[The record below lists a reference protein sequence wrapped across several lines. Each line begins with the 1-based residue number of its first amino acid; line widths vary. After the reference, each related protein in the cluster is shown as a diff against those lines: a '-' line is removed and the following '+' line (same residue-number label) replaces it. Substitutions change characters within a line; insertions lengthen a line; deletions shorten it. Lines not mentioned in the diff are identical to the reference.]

1 MIHVAI
7 TKQIKTYNGQ
17 PHLHVNTSFATQAT
31 TQIFGPSG
39 AGKTTFLK
47 ILAGLVQPEQGLIR
61 VHQATWLDTDARIN
75 LSPQKRK
82 VGFVFQDYA
91 LFPNLTVEQHLLYG
105 TPDKDYVQRLLQL
118 GRIQSFQKHK
128 PRHLSGG
135 QQQRLAILRALST
148 KPQLLLMDEPFS
160 ALDSTLKQ
168 GIISDLKPLLA
179 ELQIT
184 CLIVT
189 HYPTETG
196 DLAQHTFELK

>member
-1 MIHVAI
+1 MIEVAI

-17 PHLHVNTSFATQAT
+17 QQLQISTSFATQAT

-61 VHQATWLDTDARIN
+61 VHQETWLDTN
-75 LSPQKRK
+75 VGVGWSPQKRK

-91 LFPNLTVEQHLLYG
+91 LFPHLTVEQHLLYG
-105 TPDKDYVQRLLQL
+105 TPDKAYIQRLLDL
-118 GRIQSFQKHK
+118 GRILPFQHHK
-128 PRHLSGG
+128 PRQLSGG
-135 QQQRLAILRALST
+135 QQQRLALLRALSI

-160 ALDSTLKQ
+160 ALDHTLKQ
-168 GIISDLKPLLA
+168 SMITDLKALLS
-179 ELQIT
+179 ELKMT
-184 CLIVT
+184 CLVVT
-189 HYPTETG
+189 HYPAETG

>member
-1 MIHVAI
+1 MIQVEV

-17 PHLHVNTSFATQAT
+17 QLIQISTSFATQAT

-61 VHQATWLDTDARIN
+61 VHQETWLDTNAGIC

-91 LFPNLTVEQHLLYG
+91 LFPHLTVEKHLLFG
-105 TPDKDYVQRLLQL
+105 SPDKAYVQRLLDI
-118 GRIQSFQKHK
+118 GRMQPFQQHK
-128 PRHLSGG
+128 PRQLSGG

-160 ALDSTLKQ
+160 ALDHTLKQ
-168 GIISDLKPLLA
+168 SIITDLKALLF
-179 ELQIT
+179 ELKIT
-184 CLIVT
+184 CLVVT
-189 HYPTETG
+189 HYPAETG
-196 DLAQHTFELK
+196 DLAQHTFEIK